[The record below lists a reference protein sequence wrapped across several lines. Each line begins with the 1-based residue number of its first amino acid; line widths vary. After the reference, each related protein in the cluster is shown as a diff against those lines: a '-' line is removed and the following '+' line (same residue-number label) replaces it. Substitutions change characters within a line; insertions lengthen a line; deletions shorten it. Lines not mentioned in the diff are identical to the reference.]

1 MNSEDTSE
9 NRTCAPRMNLAN
21 EKLYLRQQRMLARL
35 CPTSYKAWAENDKT
49 WMHGRMDG
57 SVDGRE
63 ADKKEDEGRGK
74 RQVKPIRPPPTKQNK
89 D

>member
-1 MNSEDTSE
+1 
-9 NRTCAPRMNLAN
+9 MNLAN

-35 CPTSYKAWAENDKT
+35 CPTSYKARAENDKT

-63 ADKKEDEGRGK
+63 ADKREDEIAKTWPEAFPGAVSPGK
-74 RQVKPIRPPPTKQNK
+74 AKGT
-89 D
+89 